1 VTAAKI
7 TANTITA
14 SQIAAGTIT
23 ATEIASNAVTTDK
36 LNADAVTAAK
46 ITAGTITA
54 TEIASNTITADR
66 INVTDLALNFEAA
79 TVSGATIGSWNN
91 NTMRLLKVADI
102 GTATGIYHIMC
113 RVFGGTGQVKT
124 LSVVV
129 GDGTYGSGASF
140 ELRNDFSYSN
150 AAFATDLIIQDQGY
164 AQFNSGQSQHWS
176 GVDRFDST
184 YKMVQ
189 KDIIVRKVSD
199 TSRTLKL
206 FILAQGD
213 GNSRQLS
220 NVQYGYYR
228 FTEI

>member
-1 VTAAKI
+1 MA
-7 TANTITA
+7 
-14 SQIAAGTIT
+14 
-23 ATEIASNAVTTDK
+23 
-36 LNADAVTAAK
+36 ADAVTAAK
-46 ITAGTITA
+46 IVAGTITA

-79 TVSGATIGSWNN
+79 TVSGSTIGSWQSNQ
-91 NTMRLLKVADI
+91 MRLLKVADI
-102 GTATGIYHIMC
+102 GTATGVYHIMC
-113 RVFGGTGQVKT
+113 RVFGGSGQVKT

-129 GDGTYGSGASF
+129 GDGTYGSGSSF
-140 ELRNDFSYSN
+140 ELRSDFAYSN
-150 AAFATDLIIQDQGY
+150 AAFATNLVIADQGY

-189 KDIIVRKVSD
+189 KDIIVRKVSS

-213 GNSRQLS
+213 GSNRQLS
-220 NVQYGYYR
+220 NVQYGFYK
-228 FTEI
+228 FSEI